1 MPQFHI
7 VKIVPGREPEICLQ
21 EDGQPFVF
29 EDGKRAALNAEAWSL
44 LSDIK
49 HQPRPIKPNGDW
61 RTREQS
67 RLDGGTYKP
76 LPWANEPWFK
86 RESTKDHFAH
96 VGVKDESKLAYT
108 ETEAKGAADVQTQI
122 KPGRYLRAYYSDTLN
137 DDAITH
143 WATTYAAMYGGAEL
157 SFAKTADEIE
167 HVYLNGPDSCMSHD
181 PDDYSSPYLP
191 VRVYAGFDLAVAYC
205 TDEDGRIQARA
216 LCWPERKRYG
226 RVYGDDYRLKELLGR
241 EGFEPG
247 SLEGARFTRDTGG
260 SWGSIVCPY
269 IDRYGRVT
277 DCGSH
282 LEIGDT
288 GNGTC
293 YQAEST
299 EGFVEDEIDERSC
312 CDCCEERT
320 DDDELVWIR
329 DRDHQWCE
337 HCVSHHGYT
346 CEATGHSYAYESS
359 VVTLADGTV
368 WSQSYFEGHGSVCE
382 DCDDAL
388 RDSDISFD
396 EDRVPRCEPCHDAH
410 IEAQRAEDDAP
421 RPTSPRI
428 EHPDQLELEIPAANQ
443 RAA

>member
-29 EDGKRAALNAEAWSL
+29 EDGRRAALNAEAWSL

-76 LPWANEPWFK
+76 LPWANETWFK

-388 RDSDISFD
+388 RDRDISFD
-396 EDRVPRCEPCHDAH
+396 EDRVPRCEACHDAH